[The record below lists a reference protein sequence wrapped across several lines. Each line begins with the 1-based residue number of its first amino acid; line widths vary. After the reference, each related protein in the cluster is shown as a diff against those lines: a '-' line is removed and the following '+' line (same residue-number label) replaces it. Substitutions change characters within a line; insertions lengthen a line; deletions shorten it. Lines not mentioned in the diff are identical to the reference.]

1 MPSVLLMWMYWRI
14 RKKYY
19 VVNMVFLETIQD
31 LLNADTFPFHWVL
44 FVLVCCFN
52 ILICCSNFVCHS
64 LDHPVLQMQN
74 TWPFF
79 FFCFPTLILQLFH
92 GLFLII
98 WIWIIPILMSHFLF
112 WLFLMGSHPAFP
124 AIFVPILYTLNEK
137 RCVTLLWGLA
147 WYCLSLPPKIPPFT
161 FPKTSSDPINLNVE
175 SF

>member
-14 RKKYY
+14 RKKYC

-52 ILICCSNFVCHS
+52 ILICCSDFVSKCKI
-64 LDHPVLQMQN
+64 LDL
-74 TWPFF
+74 FF
-79 FFCFPTLILQLFH
+79 LLFSYFN
-92 GLFLII
+92 LAVISLII
-98 WIWIIPILMSHFLF
+98 WIWIIPILMSHFLL